1 MVGIIIYI
9 DVKGGVRWMLG
20 VWFSS
25 IMVIGAGMKWECRF
39 HLKIAGESSV
49 VGNRVSGIGASCV
62 LCIYIYIFVYRG
74 QFLTGDLLSLV
85 MGRRGGVTIGVRE
98 VWRVWAY
105 LIDLVSFC
113 SIAHP
118 RIPSGKPSS
127 TLFLIYLRN
136 ERPGAPRG
144 G

>member
-1 MVGIIIYI
+1 
-9 DVKGGVRWMLG
+9 MLG

-74 QFLTGDLLSLV
+74 ERIIKGREGQFLTGDLLSLV

-127 TLFLIYLRN
+127 TSFLIYLRN
-136 ERPGAPRG
+136 ECPGAPRG